1 MAWIIDYNYGRP
13 QNHNESYDYYVRL
26 VRSTKSFDIYTAN
39 LEKIKPRE
47 GEILAA
53 QNNGMSKLWRQ
64 KSNEKSKF

>member
-53 QNNGMSKLWRQ
+53 T
-64 KSNEKSKF
+64 EKQR